1 MPRAWIVLLFCVSFL
16 CSGVTAFADGGAVVF
31 SGESGPVRATVFVEP
46 VPPRVGQFDLS
57 LLLQDR
63 ASLEPIAAYGA
74 ILTLTSEAVE
84 GDLVEQIET
93 VMDRDSATNALLQSA
108 LIETERAG
116 RWQVT
121 LVVDQVNGSAPEYSF
136 SFPLEVAPRRA
147 RFWDVAIWIAL
158 PLIPLLL
165 FLAGRIRR
173 VARELSA

>member
-1 MPRAWIVLLFCVSFL
+1 MPRARIVLLFCVSSL
-16 CSGVTAFADGGAVVF
+16 WSGVTAFADGGAVVF
-31 SGESGPVRATVFVEP
+31 SGESGPVRATLFVEP

-74 ILTLTSEAVE
+74 MLTLTSEAVE
-84 GDLVEQIET
+84 GDVEQIET
-93 VMDRDSATNALLQSA
+93 VMDRGSATNALLQSA

-121 LVVDQVNGSAPEYSF
+121 LVVDQVNRSAHEYSF

>member
-31 SGESGPVRATVFVEP
+31 SGESGPVRATLFVEP

-84 GDLVEQIET
+84 GDVEQIET
-93 VMDRDSATNALLQSA
+93 VMERGSATNALLQSA

>member
-1 MPRAWIVLLFCVSFL
+1 
-16 CSGVTAFADGGAVVF
+16 
-31 SGESGPVRATVFVEP
+31 
-46 VPPRVGQFDLS
+46 
-57 LLLQDR
+57 
-63 ASLEPIAAYGA
+63 
-74 ILTLTSEAVE
+74 
-84 GDLVEQIET
+84 
-93 VMDRDSATNALLQSA
+93 MDRDSATNALLQST

-165 FLAGRIRR
+165 FLAGRIRK